1 MPHEV
6 NAIKSVLITGC
17 SSGIGYATAVGL
29 KEAGYQVFATA
40 RSQSDVERLQ
50 NEGFLSTTLDLDSS
64 ESITNAVQYVLDKSG
79 GELYALFNNG
89 AYGQPGALED
99 LSTDALKA
107 QFETN
112 VFGWHEL
119 INQVLP
125 IMRKQGY
132 GRIIQNSSVLG
143 LISLKY
149 RGAYNASKYAIEGL
163 SDTLR
168 LELMGSNIHMVL
180 IEPGPVTSSFR
191 KNAYS
196 AFKNNINYQEGPN
209 SEAYAKMIERFEGHT
224 GKDPFELPA
233 SDVMKKVLKALESKN
248 PKAHYYVTV
257 PTYIFGY
264 LKRLLPTWLLDK
276 ILVRV

>member
-1 MPHEV
+1 MPQEV
-6 NAIKSVLITGC
+6 SAIKSVLITGC
-17 SSGIGYATAVGL
+17 SSGIGYATAIGL
-29 KEAGYQVFATA
+29 RDAGYQVFATA
-40 RSQSDVERLQ
+40 RKSEDVKRLQ
-50 NEGFLSTTLDLDSS
+50 DEGFLSCELDLDSKA
-64 ESITNAVQYVLDKSG
+64 SITHAVNYVLETSG

-99 LSTDALKA
+99 LSTEALKA
-107 QFETN
+107 QFESN

-119 INQVLP
+119 TNQVLP
-125 IMRKQGY
+125 IMRAQGY

-168 LELMGSNIHMVL
+168 LELKGTDIHVVL
-180 IEPGPVTSSFR
+180 VEPGPVTSLFR
-191 KNAYS
+191 KHAYS
-196 AFKNNINYQEGPN
+196 AFKKNIDYKHGRNQEVY
-209 SEAYAKMIERFEGHT
+209 SKMIERFEGHT

-233 SDVMKKVLKALESKN
+233 SAVMQKVLKALTSKN

-264 LKRLLPTWLLDK
+264 LKRILPTSWLDK